1 MRYLS
6 AASPHPTMAYTF
18 KDDGARLTYF
28 RDYNKEVGTG
38 DNTLV
43 GNWVEE
49 RALRD
54 MVETGRYKQ
63 WVNPSGDPLAPQ
75 KTYHRL
81 EPRPDTLDTYRR
93 TVVHSDHTPS
103 EDYETTNE
111 FAAKAQS
118 AYVYPPKGA
127 REALLEE
134 RARKLAEAT
143 APPPDEPPEQYA
155 TTSRLDYSEKE
166 LPQSS
171 NLGRRVMMTQDM
183 HDIKGAGDGL
193 WRKEHN
199 VVSRTLVVEQTEGVE
214 SGMFTNEGFKPLWS
228 AGRDYSFSQPIG
240 EYLKP
245 FPKP

>member
-1 MRYLS
+1 
-6 AASPHPTMAYTF
+6 MAYTF

-111 FAAKAQS
+111 FAAKAKS

-134 RARKLAEAT
+134 RARALAARSVTRTEPEL
-143 APPPDEPPEQYA
+143 PPQYQ
-155 TTSRLDYSEKE
+155 TTYKQDFVDKE
-166 LPQSS
+166 LPASET
-171 NLGRRVMMTQDM
+171 LGRRVMMTQNM
-183 HDIKGAGDGL
+183 ADIKGAGDFL
-193 WRKEHN
+193 WRKECDIVPRHL
-199 VVSRTLVVEQTEGVE
+199 VSEGGDANATGGGPMTYTMTGE
-214 SGMFTNEGFKPLWS
+214 KPMFGFGK
-228 AGRDYSFSQPIG
+228 DCSFSCPIAHYQKG
-240 EYLKP
+240 TEKE
-245 FPKP
+245 

>member
-1 MRYLS
+1 
-6 AASPHPTMAYTF
+6 MAYTF

-111 FAAKAQS
+111 FAAKAKS

-134 RARKLAEAT
+134 RARKLAEG
-143 APPPDEPPEQYA
+143 PRSD
-155 TTSRLDYSEKE
+155 
-166 LPQSS
+166 SS
-171 NLGRRVMMTQDM
+171 
-183 HDIKGAGDGL
+183 A
-193 WRKEHN
+193 
-199 VVSRTLVVEQTEGVE
+199 S
-214 SGMFTNEGFKPLWS
+214 
-228 AGRDYSFSQPIG
+228 
-240 EYLKP
+240 
-245 FPKP
+245 